1 MAFSLVQAGTNLYS
15 VNPEGGVSTAL
26 TLPTGITMTDTRIPR
41 FARFQN
47 AVIVVNTPS
56 RPLVVDPEGLVRVLT
71 PLAPSSAAVLT
82 GANGGTLSGRYNVKY
97 TFIVLDTQGNL
108 ISESDYAPLSNTV
121 TIASKYL
128 RAASL
133 ALSTD
138 TISAR
143 RLYRTTNNGSVYFQW
158 IDVDGNT
165 AQAVQDDKTDAG
177 LSLIAAG
184 ARGTAPDLVLIAAYN
199 GRLWGV
205 GRTDGDH
212 LNYTEAGTTYGW
224 SLLNT
229 LLIPHVGDDRF
240 GITALAPRRDCLG
253 VGRRNQL
260 LQVVGNTTATIKPIN
275 VSENLGILS
284 QESVVI
290 YRDVVFFL
298 WRDGVYAWDSN
309 GVRCLSDEAGVRTWF
324 VSNSYFNRG
333 MFSRAFAVFDPVGVA
348 YRLFLCSAGQNTP
361 DRWVEYNLKTGKFYG
376 PHTTDAFTP
385 SCALQVRG
393 TNDQPYPMIGSR
405 DGYLSQDVETRT
417 DWSLYP
423 IHFKV
428 TLDNDAD
435 EHDHE
440 KYFGQFIIQTHKE
453 DGGTVTITP
462 SVGDL
467 DDETVGDQME
477 HDLTVARERLD
488 RIGQGKRMTV
498 MIENKE
504 IDRMVTLYGY
514 EVDPVRD
521 VGQR

>member
-1 MAFSLVQAGTNLYS
+1 
-15 VNPEGGVSTAL
+15 
-26 TLPTGITMTDTRIPR
+26 
-41 FARFQN
+41 
-47 AVIVVNTPS
+47 
-56 RPLVVDPEGLVRVLT
+56 
-71 PLAPSSAAVLT
+71 
-82 GANGGTLSGRYNVKY
+82 
-97 TFIVLDTQGNL
+97 
-108 ISESDYAPLSNTV
+108 
-121 TIASKYL
+121 
-128 RAASL
+128 
-133 ALSTD
+133 
-138 TISAR
+138 
-143 RLYRTTNNGSVYFQW
+143 
-158 IDVDGNT
+158 
-165 AQAVQDDKTDAG
+165 
-177 LSLIAAG
+177 
-184 ARGTAPDLVLIAAYN
+184 
-199 GRLWGV
+199 
-205 GRTDGDH
+205 
-212 LNYTEAGTTYGW
+212 
-224 SLLNT
+224 
-229 LLIPHVGDDRF
+229 
-240 GITALAPRRDCLG
+240 
-253 VGRRNQL
+253 
-260 LQVVGNTTATIKPIN
+260 
-275 VSENLGILS
+275 
-284 QESVVI
+284 
-290 YRDVVFFL
+290 
-298 WRDGVYAWDSN
+298 
-309 GVRCLSDEAGVRTWF
+309 
-324 VSNSYFNRG
+324 